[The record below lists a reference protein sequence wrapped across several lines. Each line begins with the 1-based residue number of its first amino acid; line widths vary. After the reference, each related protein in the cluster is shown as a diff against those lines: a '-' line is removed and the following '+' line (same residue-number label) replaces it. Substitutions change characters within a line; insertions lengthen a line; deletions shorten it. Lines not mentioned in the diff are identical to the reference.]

1 MAFFVRTLPQ
11 RYFVDPPLNM
21 ARSRFLK
28 QATQFFLQR
37 KSYFQKGLYL
47 FLNHWRRI
55 NEYGRRQTQ
64 LIGEWES
71 RTSSLIKATVHNLG
85 HFAFVSSLEF
95 RRHQARF
102 IFFVNSANLFLKHNG
117 LLINT

>member
-1 MAFFVRTLPQ
+1 MKEFRGIFVCTPPQ
-11 RYFVDPPLNM
+11 RYFLDPPLNM
-21 ARSRFLK
+21 VRSRFLK

-64 LIGEWES
+64 LIEEWES
-71 RTSSLIKATVHNLG
+71 RTSSLIKATVHNLR
-85 HFAFVSSLEF
+85 HCCFRFIF

-102 IFFVNSANLFLKHNG
+102 LFFVNRANLFLKHMVCQ
-117 LLINT
+117 